1 MKTYDFRLKES
12 PVSQE
17 NKPGD
22 TIILLHFINHNLS
35 DFFFSKSSTVGR
47 RMRKHATQRET
58 SRDGG

>member
-35 DFFFSKSSTVGR
+35 DFFSLN
-47 RMRKHATQRET
+47 HQQ
-58 SRDGG
+58 